1 MAIDKEDLAQIAA
14 KLKEQ
19 RDELRVQIHLATME
33 AKDEWDELEK
43 KWQHLEPKLAE
54 AKDGVVETTRTVG
67 AGLEVVAEE
76 LGAAYRR
83 IRERLK
89 GS

>member
-14 KLKEQ
+14 KLKEE
-19 RDELRVQIHLATME
+19 RDELRVRMHLASME
-33 AKDEWDELEK
+33 IKDEWEELEK
-43 KWQHLEPKLAE
+43 RWQHLEPKLAE
-54 AKDGVVETTRTVG
+54 AKDEVVETSRAVG
-67 AGLEVVAEE
+67 AGLEVIAEE

-89 GS
+89 ES

>member
-14 KLKEQ
+14 RLKEQ

-33 AKDEWDELEK
+33 AKDEWEELEK
-43 KWQHLEPKLAE
+43 KWQQLEPRLAE
-54 AKDGVVETTRTVG
+54 AKDDIVEKSRTVG

-83 IRERLK
+83 IRERLT

>member
-14 KLKEQ
+14 KLKEE
-19 RDELRVQIHLATME
+19 RDELRVRMHLASME
-33 AKDEWDELEK
+33 IKDEWEELEK

-54 AKDGVVETTRTVG
+54 AKDEVVETSRAVG
-67 AGLEVVAEE
+67 AGLEVIAEE

-89 GS
+89 ES

>member
-14 KLKEQ
+14 RLKAQ

-33 AKDEWDELEK
+33 AKDEWEELEK
-43 KWQHLEPKLAE
+43 KWQQLEPRLAE
-54 AKDGVVETTRTVG
+54 AKDGVVETSRTVG

-83 IRERLK
+83 IRERLT